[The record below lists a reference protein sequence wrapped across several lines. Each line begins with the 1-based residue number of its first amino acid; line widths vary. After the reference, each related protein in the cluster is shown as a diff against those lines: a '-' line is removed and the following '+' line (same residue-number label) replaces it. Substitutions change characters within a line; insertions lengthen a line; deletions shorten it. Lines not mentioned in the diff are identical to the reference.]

1 MIYVIISNI
10 GLALITIVMYIRY
23 SHFRISSSLKIREL
37 DKGLKAKKEE
47 KKALEESLR
56 AELKTENEQVK
67 SLLREIEQSRK
78 ERQEEIK
85 LRLTA
90 EKQIEIA
97 NQKIIE
103 VQNRVKDWQIVQSDT
118 LKSSKE
124 AIFKFGEEMLQ
135 KLSSTHKRENDEH
148 RHFIE
153 QNMQDL
159 HKDIIGVQNKVEE
172 FREKIS
178 EIKISTIPQN
188 VQNSSAVQNSFNQ
201 SQKVQNQQLP
211 KSSAIEL
218 DEVAKKSLED
228 VISLIEVS
236 GLKHF
241 KDYLLST
248 KLDQNKAKYMLCDL
262 VLIKEKTAYFI
273 DFKADKYFKEYE
285 KLSEDEKENSLPAFK
300 QKIDKYLA
308 YISNPKY
315 KDLIEKL
322 LKALKMDFTEIKIVF
337 AVRNRDDLTVM
348 KELKYFDKASKIQ
361 IEIFDVNGINDL
373 VL

>member
-1 MIYVIISNI
+1 MIYIIISNI

-37 DKGLKAKKEE
+37 DKALKAKKEE

-56 AELKTENEQVK
+56 AELKVENDQVK

-97 NQKIIE
+97 NQKIVE
-103 VQNRVKDWQIVQSDT
+103 VQNRVKDWQVIQNDT
-118 LKSSKE
+118 LKNSKE

-159 HKDIIGVQNKVEE
+159 HKDIVGVQSKVEE
-172 FREKIS
+172 FREKIA
-178 EIKISTIPQN
+178 EIKIPTIPQI
-188 VQNSSAVQNSFNQ
+188 QNMEMAKNSFGEVEKTQ
-201 SQKVQNQQLP
+201 TEQLP
-211 KSSAIEL
+211 KSSTMQL

-228 VISLIEVS
+228 VVSLIEVS

-262 VLIKEKTAYFI
+262 VLIKEKIAYFV

-285 KLSEDEKENSLPAFK
+285 KLSEDEKEKSLPAFK
-300 QKIDKYLA
+300 QKIDKYLN

-315 KDLIEKL
+315 KALIEKL
-322 LKALKMDFTEIKIVF
+322 VKALKMDFTEIKIIF

-348 KELKYFDKASKIQ
+348 KELKYLDKASKIQ
-361 IEIFDVNGINDL
+361 IEIFDVNNINDL